1 MLTSPF
7 IYHGPMRSNTKGS
20 LNIGVDEARQYA
32 ETYKLDEHS
41 NELLVVKELKYL
53 NLSKRTFHL
62 GVVVIGVCRE
72 GSVSFVM
79 NNRKVEIPKSG
90 MFMNFGDSIISDVTM
105 TDDFSA
111 TAIVT
116 SHEFLRE
123 SVMPLMHLWPYLL
136 FLMESPVVMLG
147 EQELQRLYATYN
159 LVVERL
165 QQTDHC
171 FRREATVANLQAF
184 CFDVCD
190 FLKRKVPRRQHLQ
203 TRSYALFDK
212 FVRLVAKNFVE
223 HRDVQWYA
231 DEMQLTPKYLSEVVK
246 EVSGRTSSQWITN
259 VVITELKDL
268 LRNSDLSI
276 KEIAVEMN
284 FPNQSFLGKYFK
296 NVVGVSPGDFRSGK
310 KNMVQE

>member
-1 MLTSPF
+1 
-7 IYHGPMRSNTKGS
+7 MRYKSKGAF
-20 LNIGVDEARQYA
+20 NIGVDEARQYA
-32 ETYKLDEHS
+32 ETYKLDERS
-41 NELLVVKELKYL
+41 NELLVVKELKSL
-53 NLSKRTFHL
+53 NLCGRTFHL

-72 GSVSFVM
+72 GAVSFVM
-79 NNRKVEIPKSG
+79 NNCEVTIPKGG
-90 MFMNFGDSIISDVTM
+90 MFMNFGDSIISHVEM
-105 TDDFSA
+105 SDDLSA

-116 SHEFLRE
+116 THEFLRE

-147 EQELQRLYATYN
+147 ERELQRLYATYN

-171 FRREATVANLQAF
+171 FRREATVASLQAF

-190 FLKRKVPRRQHLQ
+190 FLKRKVPQGQRLQ
-203 TRSYALFDK
+203 ARSYALFDQ
-212 FVRLVAKNFVE
+212 FVRLVASNFVE

-259 VVITELKDL
+259 VVITEIKDL

-296 NVVGVSPGDFRSGK
+296 NVVGISPGDFRAGK
-310 KNMVQE
+310 